1 MSALTT
7 AEARM
12 GTALARLERAL
23 TNASAVDGQQE
34 CGRLR
39 RELSTA
45 NERADRLAAVLGE
58 IENRVEGAMDRV
70 DELAGSRVTR

>member
-1 MSALTT
+1 MD
-7 AEARM
+7 
-12 GTALARLERAL
+12 TALARLERAL
-23 TNASAVDGQQE
+23 TEAAGVDGHQE
-34 CGRLR
+34 RERLC

>member
-1 MSALTT
+1 
-7 AEARM
+7 M

-23 TNASAVDGQQE
+23 TEAPGAGGHQE
-34 CGRLR
+34 RDRLR

-45 NERADRLAAVLGE
+45 TERADRLAAVLGE

>member
-12 GTALARLERAL
+12 GTALARLEHAL
-23 TNASAVDGQQE
+23 TEASDGHE
-34 CGRLR
+34 ERERLR
-39 RELSTA
+39 RELSSA

-58 IENRVEGAMDRV
+58 IEDRVDGAMDRV

>member
-1 MSALTT
+1 
-7 AEARM
+7 M

-23 TNASAVDGQQE
+23 TEVSVADGQQE
-34 CGRLR
+34 CERLR

-58 IENRVEGAMDRV
+58 VEGRVEGAIDRV
-70 DELAGSRVTR
+70 DELAGNRVTR